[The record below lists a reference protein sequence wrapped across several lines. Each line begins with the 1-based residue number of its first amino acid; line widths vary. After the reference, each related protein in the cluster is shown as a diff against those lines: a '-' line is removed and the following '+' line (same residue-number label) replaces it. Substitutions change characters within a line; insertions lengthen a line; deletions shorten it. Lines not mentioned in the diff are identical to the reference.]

1 MATPSI
7 SNLAHGPAQVLMTDT
22 EIGHT
27 QGGVE
32 ATVTPQNRPR
42 NVDQYGVSEV
52 AIIHTGDEAR
62 VMCPWAE
69 ITADVLAEIYN
80 PGNDRTGDGSSGTG
94 DYMGIGRS
102 AGYIYTTQDMKLVPR
117 LSAQAEK
124 KVQLFAVT
132 PIGPFSQMFD
142 GGETDRIFEVEF
154 AALADVENQVDGEL
168 IGRIKLTDS

>member
-7 SNLAHGPAQVLMTDT
+7 GNISHGPCQVQLADT

-27 QGGVE
+27 AGGVE

-52 AIIHTGDEAR
+52 AIIHTGDECR
-62 VMCPWAE
+62 VVCPWAE

-80 PGNDRTGDGSSGTG
+80 PGNDQTAAASGAK
-94 DYMGIGRS
+94 YIGIGRS
-102 AGYIYTTQDMKLVPR
+102 AGYVYTTQDMKIIPR
-117 LSAQAEK
+117 LAADVAKRIQF
-124 KVQLFAVT
+124 FATT
-132 PIGPFSQMFD
+132 PIGEFTQMFD

-154 AALADVENQVDGEL
+154 AALADVENQTDGEL
-168 IGRIKLTDS
+168 IGKINLTTA